1 MRKFQAVDDTGGICT
16 VIRAPRPIP
25 SVHKYLLMASQPADR
40 HIPHLFAAAVSKAFK
55 HGFSLGEAPA
65 ACDQILLRTLCR
77 PTVSVLRDV
86 ISVETE
92 FMVSEAPAAFDQ
104 ILLIENTLPSV
115 VCDGIY
121 SVNQPVREANTR
133 NECHWSHTWKHFK
146 RSKGVKLNG
155 IP

>member
-1 MRKFQAVDDTGGICT
+1 
-16 VIRAPRPIP
+16 
-25 SVHKYLLMASQPADR
+25 MASQPADR

-77 PTVSVLRDV
+77 PSVSVLRDV

-115 VCDGIY
+115 VCGGIY

-133 NECHWSHTWKHFK
+133 NECHWSHAWKHFK